1 MTAPSS
7 SCKHMLLRN
16 SICHA
21 VFEDPNFALK
31 IKKNE
36 ISKYPNMKQLF
47 CHRPACIET
56 TGVRVLD
63 KYPDPTFF
71 ENQCSVCL
79 DNISKEECYT
89 VSECGHKF
97 HKECMKEWVKS
108 TENISCPLCRSNF
121 KSIEVG
127 FKSEFETYLKLKK
140 APYFGFK
147 KLILGENEIYVSSD
161 SMYTL
166 FKLSPSSW
174 AIHNKDF
181 FQPLYSISSWNLV
194 LALEDELGD
203 SYSHHQISSWL
214 RINLIFG
221 DDREIEVKKQET
233 LDSNYLICEKEF
245 YIRGQK
251 VSYDSYFKIYNWI
264 FEVMHTISSEKQLKY
279 ETSSNTHIINII
291 FTCFQFMNINK
302 FNYQLLGLCAIHLA
316 HKKRLTLKYLAEFI
330 NNYYTVEEIESFLE
344 RVEREIPVYG
354 L

>member
-1 MTAPSS
+1 MSAPSL
-7 SCKHMLLRN
+7 SCKHMFLRN
-16 SICHA
+16 ATCHA

-36 ISKYPNMKQLF
+36 ISKYPNMKELV

-79 DNISKEECYT
+79 ENILKEDCYT
-89 VSECGHKF
+89 LDSCGHKF
-97 HKECMKEWVKS
+97 HKKCVKTWIEN
-108 TENISCPLCRSNF
+108 TEVNSCPMCRSNF

-127 FKSEFETYLKLKK
+127 SQSTFETYLHLKTT
-140 APYFGFK
+140 PYFGCK
-147 KLILGENEIYVSSD
+147 KIVLGGKEIHISSD
-161 SMYTL
+161 TMYTL
-166 FKLSPSSW
+166 FKLAPSSW
-174 AIHNKDF
+174 AIHDAYYY
-181 FQPLYSISSWNLV
+181 QPLFNLST
-194 LALEDELGD
+194 LNFEMLLSDELGNNFLQHD
-203 SYSHHQISSWL
+203 ISSWL

-233 LDSNYLICEKEF
+233 LDSSYLICEKEF

-251 VSYDSYFKIYNWI
+251 VSYDSYFKIYSWI
-264 FEVMHTISSEKQLKY
+264 FEVMHTISSEKELKY
-279 ETSSNTHIINII
+279 DITYNTLILNII

-316 HKKRLTLKYLAEFI
+316 HQKKLSLDYMRGFTG
-330 NNYYTVEEIESFLE
+330 NHYTVGEIEAFLE